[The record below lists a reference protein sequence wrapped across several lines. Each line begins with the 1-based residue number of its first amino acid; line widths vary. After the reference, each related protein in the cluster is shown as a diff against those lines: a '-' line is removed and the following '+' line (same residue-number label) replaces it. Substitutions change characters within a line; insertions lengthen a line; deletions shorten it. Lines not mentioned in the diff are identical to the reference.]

1 MDLLIF
7 LILFPLIAA
16 ILMLLLPNG
25 EIRDAIVKIAALII
39 AVSSVYL
46 FIETFGKGISYV
58 TIGSETV
65 GMAILL
71 CELVV
76 AIFII
81 AISLKF
87 RKYIVAALAIVQ
99 TAILVYAEEF
109 ASVETGF
116 LNELFVDEFSV
127 IMALIIGIIGSL
139 ICVYSVGYM
148 KGYHE
153 KHADVKDN
161 RKLFFFV
168 MFLFLSAMFGVVFSN
183 HIVWLFF
190 FWEITTLCSFLLI
203 GYAMDEIAWKNAF
216 WALLLNT
223 IGGVGFSGAILFI
236 LVYSGNGDFIYLN
249 NLIAAGPVFAMIP
262 AALIAFAGLTKSA
275 QMPFSSW
282 LVGAMVAPTPVSAL
296 LHSSTMVKAGVYVIV
311 RFAPIFELSYIGV
324 LISLV
329 GGVTF
334 LLASAIAIGQSN
346 AKKVLAYSTI
356 ANLGLVVACAGIGTQ
371 EAVWA
376 AILLIIFHAVAK
388 SLLFLAVGSVEHQK
402 KSRDIEDMS
411 GLIST
416 MPKVAVMMLIGI
428 AGMFLAPFGM
438 LISKWATIHAFVNA
452 LPPFGML
459 LIAMIA
465 YGSGI
470 TVFFWA
476 KWMGKLIEV
485 KKKSSPLKKEATS
498 PEMFTLYC
506 LTGLTV
512 ITCLLFPLISG
523 FMIEPYIVEVYNGTV
538 SQLLSLNNM
547 LIMLMMLVLILLL
560 PLSLGHFSKGRTV
573 VGQYM
578 GARPGVSGVSFAGSM
593 GVTKEVE
600 LSNYYMEEFFG
611 EEKLSKTGVILT
623 IILLIVFAA
632 VIILNLPGMVM

>member
-1 MDLLIF
+1 MDILIF

-16 ILMLLLPNG
+16 IIMLLLPNG
-25 EIRDAIVKIAALII
+25 VIRDVVVKIAALIT
-39 AVSSVYL
+39 AVASVYL
-46 FIETFGKGISYV
+46 LINTFGKDISYV
-58 TIGSETV
+58 TVGSESLGTV
-65 GMAILL
+65 FLL
-71 CELVV
+71 AEFAV
-76 AIFII
+76 ALFII

-87 RKYIVAALAIVQ
+87 KQYIVAVLAVVQ
-99 TAILVYAEEF
+99 TVILVYAERF

-116 LNELFVDEFSV
+116 LNEFFVDEFSV

-161 RKLFFFV
+161 RKLFFFLI
-168 MFLFLSAMFGVVFSN
+168 FLFLSAMFGVVFSN

-203 GYAMDEIAWKNAF
+203 GYAQDETAWKNAF
-216 WALLLNT
+216 WALLLNML
-223 IGGVGFSGAILFI
+223 GGVAFSGAILFI

-249 NLIAAGPVFAMIP
+249 NLIAAGPLFAMIP

-311 RFAPIFELSYIGV
+311 RFAPIFEFSLIGV
-324 LISLV
+324 FISLV

-438 LISKWATIHAFVNA
+438 LISKWASIHAFVNA

-459 LIAMIA
+459 LIAIIA

-485 KKKSSPLKKEATS
+485 KGKSLPLKKEATS
-498 PEMFTLYC
+498 SEMFTLYC
-506 LTGLTV
+506 LSGLTV
-512 ITCLLFPLISG
+512 ITCLIFPLISG
-523 FMIEPYIVEVYNGTV
+523 YMIEPYIGEVYGSV
-538 SQLLSLNNM
+538 SHLLSLNNM
-547 LIMLMMLVLILLL
+547 LIMLMMLVLLLLL
-560 PLSLGHFSKGRTV
+560 PLTIGYLGRGRTITS
-573 VGQYM
+573 QYM
-578 GARPGVSGVSFAGSM
+578 GARPAVMGESFAGSM

-611 EEKLSKTGVILT
+611 EEKISKIAIVVT
-623 IILLIVFAA
+623 ILLLFVLAA
-632 VIILNLPGMVM
+632 VVFMNLFGMVI